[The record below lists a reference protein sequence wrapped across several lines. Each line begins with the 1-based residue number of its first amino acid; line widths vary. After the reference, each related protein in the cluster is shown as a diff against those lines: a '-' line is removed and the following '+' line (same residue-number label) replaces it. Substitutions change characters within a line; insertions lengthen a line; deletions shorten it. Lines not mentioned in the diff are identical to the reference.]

1 MTWTVFCHL
10 CYQFKGEIAEGTASD
25 WQGDAE
31 NVFRR
36 KHEGRSGKEK
46 SEKVQRYFLLTSVN
60 SDIEKAV
67 KPCQKY
73 CKYWLS

>member
-10 CYQFKGEIAEGTASD
+10 CYQFKGEIVEGTASD

-36 KHEGRSGKEK
+36 KHEGKEGM
-46 SEKVQRYFLLTSVN
+46 KVPM
-60 SDIEKAV
+60 KV
-67 KPCQKY
+67 KERKI
-73 CKYWLS
+73 